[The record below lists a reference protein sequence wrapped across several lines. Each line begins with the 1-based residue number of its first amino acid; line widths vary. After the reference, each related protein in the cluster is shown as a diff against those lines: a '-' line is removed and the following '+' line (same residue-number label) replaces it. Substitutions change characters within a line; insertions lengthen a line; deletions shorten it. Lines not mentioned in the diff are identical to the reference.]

1 MTSLNLTNLLP
12 IGKQKDHSMTVL
24 AYVSAFL
31 SKAVFVC
38 FVLFCFVFCFSL
50 CVFFF
55 FFFTMSRSHD
65 HCMYTSTISDINFI
79 VLLNFHFFFSE
90 DFKDF
95 AIPLVLTVFLFSIL

>member
-24 AYVSAFL
+24 AYASAFL
-31 SKAVFVC
+31 SKYVCLFC
-38 FVLFCFVFCFSL
+38 FVLFFFV
-50 CVFFF
+50 CVLFF

-65 HCMYTSTISDINFI
+65 HYMYTNTISDTNFI
-79 VLLNFHFFFSE
+79 VLLNFHFFLSE

-95 AIPLVLTVFLFSIL
+95 AIPLALKVFLFSIL